1 MTPRRMTLEKGGQST
16 WTKNRSSGA
25 ALLALIG
32 SILSSFFLSDERAGD
47 APQSGAASEGHRKL

>member
-1 MTPRRMTLEKGGQST
+1 MVHFGCFMRFLHYLILP
-16 WTKNRSSGA
+16 
-25 ALLALIG
+25 ALLAGLFQRVYLIG